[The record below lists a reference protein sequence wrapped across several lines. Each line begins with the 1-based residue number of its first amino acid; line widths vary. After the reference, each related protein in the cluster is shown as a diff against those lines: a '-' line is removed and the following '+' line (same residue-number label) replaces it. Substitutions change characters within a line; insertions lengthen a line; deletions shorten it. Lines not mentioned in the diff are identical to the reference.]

1 MLRRLL
7 LPVSLFAGGLLIF
20 PGLAAAE
27 FAFQSFDV
35 AATNR
40 DGSTDRQAGSHPFQ
54 LTTSFR
60 LKTTVGAL
68 GETVPDGDIKDVRV
82 DLPAGL
88 AGSATAVPQCS
99 EELLTTVNQHL
110 SGFNTFNTASCS
122 DASQVGV
129 VGLTLSHLSTPNFL
143 PIYNITPP
151 PGAPAEFGFVF
162 EGVPVRLLPSIRTG
176 SDYGIG
182 VESSDTTQ
190 ALSVYAS
197 IATFWGVPA
206 DPSHDGLRGAC
217 LLSTGESSGEV
228 CPAGVSP
235 EPLLTLP
242 TSCTGPLMSTARAD
256 SWQEPI
262 ANLEQWAT
270 DTSISHNS
278 VGNHVGMDGCSKL
291 NFEPQITVSPDTS
304 QADTPTGL
312 TVDVKP
318 SLAGL
323 LDGNGLSSADIKK
336 TTVTLPAGVAIN
348 PGQAAGLQA
357 CQSSQENIGKEE
369 APACPLASRV
379 GTDEIETPLLKDTL
393 KGNVYVL
400 AQSNGQPGEPPNLQ
414 SNQPTLQLLV
424 AASADGVN
432 VKIVGDV
439 HLDRATGRLTTTF
452 SNVPQVPFSD
462 FRLAFSGGAQAGLV
476 TPATCGTYTTSA
488 DFTPWSTPF
497 HGDAITGDSFAV
509 QSGPGNSPCVS
520 SLPFAPSLIAG
531 STTDQAGGY
540 TDFSLLLQRGDGQQR
555 ISSLQF
561 KTPAGL
567 LAMISKV
574 PLCGEPQALLG
585 TCSAAS
591 QIGHTVVEAGP
602 GPYPLVVP
610 EPGQPP
616 APIYLTGPYRGAP
629 YGLSIVVPVVAGPF
643 NLGTVVVRAAINA
656 DPHTAQ
662 LTITTDPLPSILDG
676 IPADLRTIDT
686 VIDREGFMFN
696 PTNCNPQSFGG
707 TAFSTEG
714 ATAAISSRFQVGSC
728 QSLKFKPDLR
738 VSTAGRT
745 SRKDGASLDVKLVYP
760 TVPLG
765 NNQASQQSNLASVKV
780 DLPKQLPSRLTTLQK
795 ACTAAVF
802 DANPA
807 ACPPA
812 SIVGHAT
819 ALTPVLPDAIS
830 GPAFFVSHG
839 GEAFPDLVVVL
850 QGDGVTV
857 DLVGATSVRKAVT
870 SSTFKTIP
878 DAPISSFELTLPEG
892 QYSALTT
899 AYLPARAHGSL
910 CNTKLTMPTTLTA
923 QDGAV
928 IEQSTRISVAGC
940 PRPKKHKRR

>member
-1 MLRRLL
+1 MLGRLVL
-7 LPVSLFAGGLLIF
+7 FLSTVAASFCVLASPAIAGFGFLPGSAG
-20 PGLAAAE
+20 
-27 FAFQSFDV
+27 FDV
-35 AATNR
+35 EATNA
-40 DGSTDRQAGSHPFQ
+40 DGSIDTQAGSHPFE

-60 LKTTVGAL
+60 LNATVDSLGKTI
-68 GETVPDGDIKDVRV
+68 PDGGDLKDARV

-88 AGSATAVPQCS
+88 VGSATAVPQCS
-99 EELLTTVNQHL
+99 SELLTTLNAERR
-110 SGFNTFNTASCS
+110 ASCS
-122 DASQVGV
+122 DASQVGL
-129 VGLTLSHLSTPNFL
+129 VGLTLSNSPTADYYPL
-143 PIYNITPP
+143 YNITPP
-151 PGAPAEFGFVF
+151 PGTPAEFAFDVD
-162 EGVPVRLLPSIRTG
+162 GVPVRLLPSIRTG
-176 SDYGIG
+176 SDYGIS

-190 ALSVYAS
+190 VVSTYAVTV
-197 IATFWGVPA
+197 TFWGVPA
-206 DPSHDGLRGAC
+206 ASSHDGMRGTC
-217 LLSTGESSGEV
+217 LGNGGES
-228 CPAGVSP
+228 CPTGVSP
-235 EPLLTLP
+235 VPLLTLP
-242 TSCTGPLMSTARAD
+242 TSCTGPLTTTIRAD

-262 ANLEQWAT
+262 ANLEQWAS
-270 DTSISHNS
+270 DTSVSHNRAGS
-278 VGNHVGMDGCSKL
+278 SVGMDGCNKL
-291 NFEPQITVSPDTS
+291 NFEPLITVSPDTS

-400 AQSNGQPGEPPNLQ
+400 AQSNGQPGEPLNLQ
-414 SNQPTLQLLV
+414 SNPPTLQLLV

-432 VKIVGDV
+432 VKVVGDV

-476 TPATCGTYTTSA
+476 TPVTCGTYTTSA

-555 ISSLQF
+555 VSSLQF

-574 PLCGEPQALLG
+574 PLCGEPQAALG

-643 NLGTVVVRAAINA
+643 NLGTVVVRAAIDA
-656 DPHTAQ
+656 DPRTAQ

-686 VIDREGFMFN
+686 VIDRKGFMFN
-696 PTNCNPQSFGG
+696 PTSCSPQSFGG
-707 TAFSTEG
+707 TAFSAEG

-738 VSTAGRT
+738 VSTAAMT
-745 SRKDGASLDVKLVYP
+745 SRKGGASLDVKLVYP

-819 ALTPVLPDAIS
+819 ALTPILPGAIS

-892 QYSALTT
+892 RYSALTT
-899 AYLPARAHGSL
+899 AYLPAKAHGSL

-928 IEQSTRISVAGC
+928 IEQSTRISVAEC
-940 PRPKKHKRR
+940 PKPKKHKRR